1 MVNESDTGRVIPGL
15 PSLYQE
21 FKLNCRFFMC
31 VLGEGPIKPFV
42 ENVDKQK
49 KEDDTIDLNIFNLD
63 KPKSFR
69 LPKRYVNFTDEEL
82 SLIISVLKDIRPM
95 YIKSGPDEVAALL
108 MDELSRIAALL
119 EVFELW
125 ISEKHLGYSVM
136 YRLLHIIYYTF
147 TGYLNGQNTYAKHY
161 TKRLSVL
168 KIYSNVLKND
178 KMFLSDLDKMISVL
192 ESVLYNIRSK
202 KKKSRIASGFLF
214 FERY

>member
-1 MVNESDTGRVIPGL
+1 MKNIKIIFAL
-15 PSLYQE
+15 L
-21 FKLNCRFFMC
+21 LLMC
-31 VLGEGPIKPFV
+31 CSFSPVLA
-42 ENVDKQK
+42 KQK

-125 ISEKHLGYSVM
+125 ISEKHLG
-136 YRLLHIIYYTF
+136 
-147 TGYLNGQNTYAKHY
+147 
-161 TKRLSVL
+161 
-168 KIYSNVLKND
+168 
-178 KMFLSDLDKMISVL
+178 
-192 ESVLYNIRSK
+192 
-202 KKKSRIASGFLF
+202 
-214 FERY
+214 

>member
-1 MVNESDTGRVIPGL
+1 MVNESDTGRVIPGF

-21 FKLNCRFFMC
+21 FKFNCKFFMC
-31 VLGEGPIKPFV
+31 ALGEGPIKPFV

-63 KPKSFR
+63 KPKSCR
-69 LPKRYVNFTDEEL
+69 LPKRYVDFTDEEL
-82 SLIISVLKDIRPM
+82 SIIISILKDIKSI

-108 MDELSRIAALL
+108 MDELSRIAGLL

-125 ISEKHLGYSVM
+125 IGEKHLGYSVM

-147 TGYLNGQNTYAKHY
+147 TGYLNGQNTYAKY
-161 TKRLSVL
+161 YSKRLSVL

-178 KMFLSDLDKMISVL
+178 KTFLSDLDKMIFVL
-192 ESVLYNIRSK
+192 ESISYNMHPK
-202 KKKSRIASGFLF
+202 K
-214 FERY
+214 

>member
-69 LPKRYVNFTDEEL
+69 LPKRYVNLF
-82 SLIISVLKDIRPM
+82 
-95 YIKSGPDEVAALL
+95 
-108 MDELSRIAALL
+108 
-119 EVFELW
+119 
-125 ISEKHLGYSVM
+125 
-136 YRLLHIIYYTF
+136 
-147 TGYLNGQNTYAKHY
+147 
-161 TKRLSVL
+161 
-168 KIYSNVLKND
+168 
-178 KMFLSDLDKMISVL
+178 FLSAFFIPSIIFLSGAVIFHAL
-192 ESVLYNIRSK
+192 ELMT
-202 KKKSRIASGFLF
+202 AL
-214 FERY
+214 

>member
-21 FKLNCRFFMC
+21 FKLNCMFFMC

-42 ENVDKQK
+42 ENEKKKK

-63 KPKSFR
+63 KPKSCR
-69 LPKRYVNFTDEEL
+69 LPKRYVDFTDEEL
-82 SLIISVLKDIRPM
+82 SIIISILKDIRSI

-108 MDELSRIAALL
+108 MDELSRIAGLL

-125 ISEKHLGYSVM
+125 IGEKHLGYSIM

-147 TGYLNGQNTYAKHY
+147 TGYLNGSNTYAKY
-161 TKRLSVL
+161 YSKRLSVL
-168 KIYSNVLKND
+168 KIYSKVLKND
-178 KMFLSDLDKMISVL
+178 KMFLSDLDKMVSVL
-192 ESVLYNIRSK
+192 ESISYIIHPK
-202 KKKSRIASGFLF
+202 K
-214 FERY
+214 